1 MHRGRRLHAAREG
14 FEPPEGFPSG
24 AFKAPAI
31 GRSAT
36 SPEGPTLVG
45 TGYGCADGSYAAAGS
60 PGTSTSTSST
70 PFPCCCKL
78 LVTAEEVSG
87 ALDCFPPILEVN
99 QAFMSSRDRNWSEDL
114 QVLIA

>member
-1 MHRGRRLHAAREG
+1 MHRGGRVHAAREG

-45 TGYGCADGSYAAAGS
+45 AGCGCVDGSYAAAGS
-60 PGTSTSTSST
+60 PGTSTSTSSIHT
-70 PFPCCCKL
+70 CTCAWC
-78 LVTAEEVSG
+78 TVSSW
-87 ALDCFPPILEVN
+87 
-99 QAFMSSRDRNWSEDL
+99 Q
-114 QVLIA
+114 